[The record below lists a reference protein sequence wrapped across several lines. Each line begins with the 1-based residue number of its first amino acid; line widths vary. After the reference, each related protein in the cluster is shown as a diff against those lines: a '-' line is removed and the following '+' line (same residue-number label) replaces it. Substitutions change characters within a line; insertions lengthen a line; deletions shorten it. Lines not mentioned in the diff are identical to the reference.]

1 MKSVLKSVSVVIVAG
16 LAGLGAAQATEP
28 DEAIKYRQALMEVIG
43 GHTGAFFAI
52 LQGKVD
58 QPDALVYHAQGI
70 ANASV
75 FVADAFEQNTA
86 GQGDAETES
95 KDDIWSDWDGFAE
108 DVAAFEAA
116 STALAAAVEAGDMGA
131 IGPAAGA
138 LGAACQDC
146 HKGFRTD

>member
-1 MKSVLKSVSVVIVAG
+1 MKSVLKSVSVAIVSGVIG
-16 LAGLGAAQATEP
+16 LSAAQATEP
-28 DEAIKYRQALMEVIG
+28 DDAIKYRQALMEVVG

-58 QPDALVYHAQGI
+58 QPEALAYHAQGL
-70 ANASV
+70 ANASAYV
-75 FVADAFEQNTA
+75 LSAFEQNTA
-86 GQGDAETES
+86 GQGNAETES
-95 KDDIWSDWDGFAE
+95 KDNIWSDWEGFAE

-116 STALAAAVEAGDMGA
+116 ATALAAAVDAGDMAA

-146 HKGFRTD
+146 HNDFRTD